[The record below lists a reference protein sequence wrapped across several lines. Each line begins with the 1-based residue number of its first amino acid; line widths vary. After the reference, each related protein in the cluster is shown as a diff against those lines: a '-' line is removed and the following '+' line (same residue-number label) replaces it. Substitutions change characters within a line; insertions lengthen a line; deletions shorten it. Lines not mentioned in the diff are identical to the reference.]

1 MSEQN
6 EVAIK
11 RIHKTVL
18 LFFFVPLL
26 MQQPPTKDLFNTRLF
41 RKIRSK
47 NK

>member
-18 LFFFVPLL
+18 LFFCLPA
-26 MQQPPTKDLFNTRLF
+26 DAAA
-41 RKIRSK
+41 SD
-47 NK
+47 